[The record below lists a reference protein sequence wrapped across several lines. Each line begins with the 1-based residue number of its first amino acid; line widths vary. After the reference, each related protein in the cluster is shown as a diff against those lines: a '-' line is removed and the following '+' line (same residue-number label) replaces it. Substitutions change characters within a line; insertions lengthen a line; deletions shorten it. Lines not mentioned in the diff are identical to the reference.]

1 MFRGSIP
8 VKSDDLV
15 SRKLR
20 LSTLGDSMAADVGV
34 SNHVIK
40 GLAFLS
46 RNTHSEALSRRIQA
60 VLRMV

>member
-40 GLAFLS
+40 GLAFF
-46 RNTHSEALSRRIQA
+46 I
-60 VLRMV
+60 